1 MPHAFGATETP
12 HLRFGPYAA
21 YAVISSF
28 LITAIANNEDFLDG
42 RICEYAF
49 HEGILIVAWPQ
60 IPHVD
65 FTNIP
70 STISFF
76 ASCKTH

>member
-49 HEGILIVAWPQ
+49 HEGILIVAWMCSALPCMRGL
-60 IPHVD
+60 PL
-65 FTNIP
+65 
-70 STISFF
+70 
-76 ASCKTH
+76 ASVTLF